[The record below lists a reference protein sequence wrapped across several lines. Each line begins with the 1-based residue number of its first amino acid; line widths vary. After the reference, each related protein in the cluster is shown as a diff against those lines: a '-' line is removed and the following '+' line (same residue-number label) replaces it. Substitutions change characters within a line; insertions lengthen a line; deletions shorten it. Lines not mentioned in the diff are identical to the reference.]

1 MEYVSTKRDEQ
12 LDIYR
17 ALSMMYVL
25 CVTHIIYWLYI
36 GTEPTKSL
44 ILVEMPIIFF
54 ISGASLSLT
63 TKKSFLQTLI
73 NRVKRVL
80 VPYYIYAMVIVV
92 GVALLSIIWHF
103 FNQQLVSALGLE
115 TVTNHTYDI
124 TTYEWRD
131 VWEIICFVD
140 INQAHFIYHLW
151 FIFPYLILT
160 CTFGL
165 QIKLMN
171 RINRWVYVS
180 LCVLFFFIIQTIRIN
195 SLLTT
200 ILGYNIFMV
209 AGYLFYRKIKIWQ
222 VVGVCLFA
230 IVSLVIYVVWI
241 GNFCPMQDHKFP
253 PDGLFVTY
261 NLAILCFLSLVF
273 GKLTIPNKKI
283 WEIWNTRG
291 YTIYLYQ
298 SVVFA
303 FVEPLYKLL
312 ISKIDQYPLQW
323 VICGSLVW
331 GLSTLFSYFTYPL
344 ELYIMKKTRIAKS

>member
-1 MEYVSTKRDEQ
+1 MEYKSIKRDEQ

-36 GTEPTKSL
+36 GNEPTKSL

-92 GVALLSIIWHF
+92 GVALLSILWHF
-103 FNQQLVSALGLE
+103 FNQQLVSAIGLE
-115 TVTNHTYDI
+115 KVTNHAYNI
-124 TTYEWRD
+124 STYEWRD
-131 VWEIICFVD
+131 VWEILCFVD
-140 INQAHFIYHLW
+140 ISQAHFIYHLW
-151 FIFPYLILT
+151 FILPYLSLT

-165 QIKLMN
+165 QINLMN

-180 LCVLFFFIIQTIRIN
+180 FCVLIFFVFQKIRIN
-195 SLLTT
+195 NLLTT
-200 ILGYNIFMV
+200 MLGYNIFMV
-209 AGYLFYRKIKIWQ
+209 AGYLFYRKIKRWQ
-222 VVGVCLFA
+222 VVGVCLLA
-230 IVSLVIYVVWI
+230 IVSLVLYIIWV
-241 GNFCPMQDHKFP
+241 GDFCPMQGHKFP
-253 PDGLFVTY
+253 PDWLFVTY

-273 GKLTIPNKKI
+273 WKLTIPNKKI
-283 WEIWNTRG
+283 FGLWNTRG

-298 SVVFA
+298 SVIFT
-303 FVEPLYKLL
+303 FVEPLYKLI
-312 ISKIDQYPLQW
+312 ISKIDLFSIQW
-323 VICGSLVW
+323 VICGLLVW
-331 GLSTLFSYFTYPL
+331 GLSTLLSYFTYPL
-344 ELYIMKKTRIAKS
+344 EQYVMKQIRIAKS